1 MAPVCLCRAT
11 GAAAK
16 KVHVSRHSTGLG
28 GPPFPYETGPEAA
41 LGGGERPS
49 VSGRPEYQALRRAHR
64 RFGVRATAVAVGG
77 FLLYVL
83 LSGFLPGLMNTPLS
97 GHLTIG
103 LALGLGQFVL
113 MGVIV
118 WRYLVHVRR
127 DVTPVVR
134 GLRGLVRHQESE
146 DRQGAGGRRHSAFE
160 ARAGRRGEEFRP
172 W

>member
-1 MAPVCLCRAT
+1 M
-11 GAAAK
+11 
-16 KVHVSRHSTGLG
+16 GLG
-28 GPPFPYETGPEAA
+28 GSPFRHEAGPEPAD
-41 LGGGERPS
+41 RQS
-49 VSGRPEYQALRRAHR
+49 VSREPSYQALRRSHR

-83 LSGFLPGLMNTPLS
+83 LSSFLPALMNTPVS

-118 WRYLVHVRR
+118 WRYLVHMRTR
-127 DVTPVVR
+127 VTPVVR
-134 GLRGLVRHQESE
+134 GLRGLVRHHES
-146 DRQGAGGRRHSAFE
+146 AGRERAAFE
-160 ARAGRRGEEFRP
+160 ARTAPREEEYRP

>member
-1 MAPVCLCRAT
+1 M
-11 GAAAK
+11 
-16 KVHVSRHSTGLG
+16 GLG
-28 GPPFPYETGPEAA
+28 GSPFPHEAGPDPADRQAVSRE
-41 LGGGERPS
+41 PS
-49 VSGRPEYQALRRAHR
+49 YQALRSSHR

-83 LSGFLPGLMNTPLS
+83 LSSFLPALMNTPVS

-118 WRYLVHVRR
+118 WRYLVHMRTR
-127 DVTPVVR
+127 VTPVVR
-134 GLRGLVRHQESE
+134 GLRGLVRHHES
-146 DRQGAGGRRHSAFE
+146 AGRERAAFE
-160 ARAGRRGEEFRP
+160 ARTAPREEEYRP